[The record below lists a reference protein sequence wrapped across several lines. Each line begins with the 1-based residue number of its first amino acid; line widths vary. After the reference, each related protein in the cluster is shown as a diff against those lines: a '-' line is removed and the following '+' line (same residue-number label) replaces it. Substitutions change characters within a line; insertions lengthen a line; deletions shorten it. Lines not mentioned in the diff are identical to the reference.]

1 MFKMSAAWDIF
12 KSERLINLHRHFAY
26 ECLDKQGDSQKS
38 KRKKSE
44 THKSSQAGCVPN
56 VNISPGLQSL
66 WDFHLGHT

>member
-38 KRKKSE
+38 KRKKKVKY
-44 THKSSQAGCVPN
+44 TN
-56 VNISPGLQSL
+56 
-66 WDFHLGHT
+66 HLKQDVFQM

>member
-1 MFKMSAAWDIF
+1 MSVWIS
-12 KSERLINLHRHFAY
+12 KETVKN
-26 ECLDKQGDSQKS
+26 QKE
-38 KRKKSE
+38 KKSE

>member
-38 KRKKSE
+38 KRKKKVKH
-44 THKSSQAGCVPN
+44 TN
-56 VNISPGLQSL
+56 
-66 WDFHLGHT
+66 HLKQDVFQM